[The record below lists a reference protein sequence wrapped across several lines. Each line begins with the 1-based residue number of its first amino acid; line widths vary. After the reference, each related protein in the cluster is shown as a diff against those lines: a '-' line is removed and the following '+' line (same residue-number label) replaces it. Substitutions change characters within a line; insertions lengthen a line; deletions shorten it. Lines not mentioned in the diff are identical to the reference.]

1 MFDLTTGSVTTV
13 AGREYDV
20 NSPQWSPDGTKIA
33 FVSGNELFLIN
44 SNGTGATRLTNGA
57 FPRWSPDGTQIVFE
71 SRSGVSVINSDGS
84 GETDL
89 APGAWPAWSPT
100 GAEIVFIDTDLQ
112 LSSISPDGTG
122 LTRLTDLP
130 NDSIGP
136 PVWSPDGSRITFE
149 ALQGGNYD
157 IYGMNADGT
166 NLENLTGEPGDENMP
181 TWSPDGMMIAFIA
194 GESVSE
200 NPGNTMTFDVYIM
213 KADGSEE
220 SRLTTGAAPAYALSW
235 QSAQMATA
243 S

>member
-1 MFDLTTGSVTTV
+1 
-13 AGREYDV
+13 
-20 NSPQWSPDGTKIA
+20 
-33 FVSGNELFLIN
+33 
-44 SNGTGATRLTNGA
+44 
-57 FPRWSPDGTQIVFE
+57 
-71 SRSGVSVINSDGS
+71 
-84 GETDL
+84 
-89 APGAWPAWSPT
+89 
-100 GAEIVFIDTDLQ
+100 
-112 LSSISPDGTG
+112 
-122 LTRLTDLP
+122 
-130 NDSIGP
+130 
-136 PVWSPDGSRITFE
+136 
-149 ALQGGNYD
+149 
-157 IYGMNADGT
+157 MNADGT